1 MSNLLQF
8 KSTVQRPTLT
18 QTEVKTWAILGSKF
32 TSAEMLAQTY
42 DVSSQTVRNIKLLKT
57 RRARRILDLMREDGE
72 EAYTWNDAPR
82 FSPKQV
88 ADIRASKL
96 TSGKLAREYGV
107 SSSTIRMVKTG
118 KTYVS

>member
-8 KSTVQRPTLT
+8 KPSYARLTLT
-18 QTEVKTWAILGSKF
+18 QAEVKTWAILGSKF
-32 TSAEMLAQTY
+32 TSAEILAQTY

-57 RRARRILDLMREDGE
+57 RRARRILDLMHEDGE
-72 EAYTWNDAPR
+72 VTYTWAAAPR

-107 SSSTIRMVKTG
+107 SASTIRMVKTG

>member
-1 MSNLLQF
+1 MLQF

-18 QTEVKTWAILGSKF
+18 QTEVQTWAILGSKF
-32 TSAEMLAQTY
+32 TDAEFLAQTY

-57 RRARRILDLMREDGE
+57 RRARRIREMMLADGE
-72 EAYTWNDAPR
+72 IVYTWKEAPR

-88 ADIRASKL
+88 ADIRASKQSSSKL
-96 TSGKLAREYGV
+96 GKEYGV
-107 SSSTIRMVKTG
+107 SPSTIRMLKTG